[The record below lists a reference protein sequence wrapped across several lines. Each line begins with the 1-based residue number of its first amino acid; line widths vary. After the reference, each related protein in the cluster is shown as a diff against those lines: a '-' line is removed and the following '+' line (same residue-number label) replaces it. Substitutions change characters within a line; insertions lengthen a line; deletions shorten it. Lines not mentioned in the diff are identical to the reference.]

1 MGESSSSASLTVAA
15 FDADSF
21 RGLFGEPADPG
32 EAEAALPK
40 NDLEWRTD
48 ISLEFHKYNVM
59 LL

>member
-40 NDLEWRTD
+40 NDLECRT
-48 ISLEFHKYNVM
+48 
-59 LL
+59 